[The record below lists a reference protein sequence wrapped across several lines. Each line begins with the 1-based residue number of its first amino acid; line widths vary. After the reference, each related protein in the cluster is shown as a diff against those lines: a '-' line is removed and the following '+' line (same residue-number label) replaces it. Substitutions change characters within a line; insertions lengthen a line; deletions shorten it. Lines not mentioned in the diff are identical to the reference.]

1 MQYGLLFTQ
10 FISGLS
16 YGMLIFIA
24 AIGLSLVLG
33 VAKVL
38 NFAHGS
44 FYMISAFVTYSIVTY
59 FGSEP
64 NSFWIAL
71 FVAPIVVAIFGL
83 LCEIVLFRPIYSEE
97 LPYQLLL
104 TYAIALILSDV
115 QKMVWG
121 PEMRVVWTPN
131 ILQGSMSVLG
141 QNIGSYHLFLILL
154 GPILFTIL
162 YFILNKTKL
171 GNRLKA
177 ASVDRK
183 MLSALG
189 VDTGKLYSLTF
200 VIGVSFAGI
209 AGVLGAGLGPV
220 MPGIDVDI
228 ILPCFIVVVIGGL
241 GSLGGTLI
249 GALLLG
255 QVESF
260 GILFFPR
267 VSLAFTF
274 ILMAVVLIW
283 RPWGLLGKEEFKTIT

>member
-1 MQYGLLFTQ
+1 MHYGLLFAQ

-44 FYMISAFVTYSIVTY
+44 FYMLSAFVTYSVITY
-59 FGSEP
+59 FGGAP

-71 FVAPIVVAIFGL
+71 FIAPIVVAIFGL
-83 LCEIVLFRPIYSEE
+83 ICEIFLYRPLYSEE

-115 QKMVWG
+115 QKMIWG
-121 PEMRVVWTPN
+121 PDMRAVWTPD
-131 ILQGSMSVLG
+131 ILQRSISIFG
-141 QNIGSYHLFLILL
+141 QYIGTYHLFLIIL
-154 GPILFTIL
+154 GPILFAIL

-177 ASVDRK
+177 ASVDRN

-189 VDTGKLYSLTF
+189 VDPGRLYSLTF
-200 VIGVSFAGI
+200 VIGASFAGI

-220 MPGIDVDI
+220 MPGMDVDI

-241 GSLGGTLI
+241 GSLKGTLI
-249 GALLLG
+249 GALLIG

-274 ILMAVVLIW
+274 ILMAIVLIW
-283 RPWGLLGKEEFKTIT
+283 RPWGLLGKEEFKVVT